1 MPDLDRLL
9 DDFAARLARGE
20 RPDARAYVAR
30 AGSEGPEL
38 TELIDRLLLAAPPA
52 PADEESVALMQAWAD
67 GEPPLLELRRR
78 RGRRRD
84 AVVEAIMIAL
94 ALAPATRARVAG
106 HYHRL
111 ESGLLDPARVDRRV
125 MAAIATAMGATLDE
139 LGKWAVRRPP
149 PLASARLMRGPAFE
163 VRGAPS
169 ARLESRIEPEEWDEV
184 DRLFGVGA

>member
-30 AGSEGPEL
+30 AGSDGPEM

-78 RGRRRD
+78 RGRRRE
-84 AVVEAIMIAL
+84 AVVEAIMAAL
-94 ALAPATRARVAG
+94 GLGPATRARVSG

-125 MAAIATAMGATLDE
+125 MTAIATAVGTTVDE

-149 PLASARLMRGPAFE
+149 PLASAALMRVASE
-163 VRGAPS
+163 ALRGPS
-169 ARLESRIEPEEWDEV
+169 ARLEVRGRREEWDEV